1 MSSLYSQME
10 ENKEVL
16 CMHKQIV
23 LEGSNN
29 KEDKDRLLKAL
40 GGIDFVLAYFL
51 QQNVLNQKSL
61 SKIKKILAAKYQ
73 LQAPDLNEMDLML
86 NEIEQNVN
94 NEKKLNL
101 SSSANHDDDDDDSKA
116 EQAVFGQ
123 MQSPINIISTYMDG
137 RTVKMSEEDFA
148 ANPLKFSYPQIVRD
162 CTIENNGYTVQV
174 NIAPSNK
181 CTLSIRG
188 KTYDLKQFHF
198 HTPSE
203 HMIDSK
209 KHDMEMHLVHANEKG
224 ELAVLGFIFSAK
236 AKYQRPKLELTK
248 SRAQLVL
255 SQACIP
261 CNDDMF
267 KMGKIKK
274 TDEANDFLSQFEDQY
289 PLKKTAKAIPL
300 KRPISFDYLF
310 ETSSKNF
317 IKNTK
322 TNEINID
329 MEIFEYDGGL
339 TTPPY
344 SEGVSWHVSKALHFI
359 NNEQLNKLSACWG
372 FKNNARECQ
381 KYCGRTVSV
390 RNSCCLRI
398 NI

>member
-1 MSSLYSQME
+1 MGDDTKS
-10 ENKEVL
+10 KEV
-16 CMHKQIV
+16 
-23 LEGSNN
+23 
-29 KEDKDRLLKAL
+29 
-40 GGIDFVLAYFL
+40 
-51 QQNVLNQKSL
+51 
-61 SKIKKILAAKYQ
+61 
-73 LQAPDLNEMDLML
+73 
-86 NEIEQNVN
+86 
-94 NEKKLNL
+94 
-101 SSSANHDDDDDDSKA
+101 
-116 EQAVFGQ
+116 VFGQ
-123 MQSPINIISTYMDG
+123 QQSPINIISTYMDG

-162 CTIENNGYTVQV
+162 CTILNNGYTVQV
-174 NIAPSNK
+174 NIPSSNK
-181 CTLSIRG
+181 CLLSIRG
-188 KTYDLKQFHF
+188 KTYELKQFHF

-203 HMIDSK
+203 HMIDSVQ
-209 KHDMEMHLVHANEKG
+209 HDMEMHLVHASEKG

-236 AKYQRPKLELTK
+236 AKYQRPKLQLTK

-255 SQACIP
+255 SAAM
-261 CNDDMF
+261 NKNFDNDMF
-267 KMGKIKK
+267 KMGKVKK

-289 PLKKTAKAIPL
+289 PLKKTAKEIPL

-372 FKNNARECQ
+372 FANNARECQ
-381 KYCGRTVSV
+381 KYCGRTVQV
-390 RNSCCLRI
+390 RSCCSLHV
-398 NI
+398 NV

>member
-1 MSSLYSQME
+1 M
-10 ENKEVL
+10 
-16 CMHKQIV
+16 
-23 LEGSNN
+23 G
-29 KEDKDRLLKAL
+29 
-40 GGIDFVLAYFL
+40 
-51 QQNVLNQKSL
+51 
-61 SKIKKILAAKYQ
+61 KKILAAKYQ

-137 RTVKMSEEDFA
+137 RTVKMSEEQFA

-274 TDEANDFLSQFEDQY
+274 TDEANDFLQQFEDQY
-289 PLKKTAKAIPL
+289 PLKKTAK
-300 KRPISFDYLF
+300 
-310 ETSSKNF
+310 
-317 IKNTK
+317 
-322 TNEINID
+322 EINID

-339 TTPPY
+339 TPPPY
-344 SEGVSWHVSKALHFI
+344 SEGVSWHVSKTLHFI
-359 NNEQLNKLSACWG
+359 NNQQLNKLSACWG
-372 FKNNARECQ
+372 FKDNSRECQ

-390 RNSCCLRI
+390 RNSCCLRV

>member
-1 MSSLYSQME
+1 MGIL
-10 ENKEVL
+10 
-16 CMHKQIV
+16 
-23 LEGSNN
+23 
-29 KEDKDRLLKAL
+29 RAL

-61 SKIKKILAAKYQ
+61 GKIKKIMAEILASKYQVLAAKYN
-73 LQAPDLNEMDLML
+73 DML
-86 NEIEQNVN
+86 DEINIAN
-94 NEKKLNL
+94 KKQSGNL
-101 SSSANHDDDDDDSKA
+101 ANDDTKSK
-116 EQAVFGQ
+116 EAVFGQ
-123 MQSPINIISTYMDG
+123 QQSPINIISTYMDG

-236 AKYQRPKLELTK
+236 AKYQRPKLELTQ
-248 SRAQLVL
+248 SRAHLVL
-255 SQACIP
+255 SKESMVMDTENAMKSIP
-261 CNDDMF
+261 DEESDDLDTDDEWD
-267 KMGKIKK
+267 GA
-274 TDEANDFLSQFEDQY
+274 DEAKIIKLGNKRGNDFLAQFFDQL
-289 PLKKTAKAIPL
+289 PAQKTDCDIILKKPL
-300 KRPISFDYLF
+300 SFDYLF
-310 ETSSKNF
+310 ETSSKKF
-317 IKNTK
+317 SKNLK
-322 TNEINID
+322 TNEIDIEMD
-329 MEIFEYDGGL
+329 LFEYDGSL

-344 SEGVSWHVSKALHFI
+344 SEGVQWLIPTNIQFMSTV
-359 NNEQLNKLSACWG
+359 QLKDLSACWNN
-372 FKNNARECQ
+372 KNNARPVQ
-381 KYCGRTVSV
+381 DYCKRIVQV
-390 RNSCCLRI
+390 RSKSSMQVV
-398 NI
+398 

>member
-1 MSSLYSQME
+1 M
-10 ENKEVL
+10 
-16 CMHKQIV
+16 
-23 LEGSNN
+23 G
-29 KEDKDRLLKAL
+29 A
-40 GGIDFVLAYFL
+40 
-51 QQNVLNQKSL
+51 
-61 SKIKKILAAKYQ
+61 SKYQVLAAKYN
-73 LQAPDLNEMDLML
+73 DML
-86 NEIEQNVN
+86 DEINIAN
-94 NEKKLNL
+94 KKQSGNL
-101 SSSANHDDDDDDSKA
+101 ANDDTKSK
-116 EQAVFGQ
+116 EVVFGQ
-123 MQSPINIISTYMDG
+123 QQSPINIISTYMDG

-174 NIAPSNK
+174 NIPSSNK
-181 CTLSIRG
+181 CLLSIRG
-188 KTYDLKQFHF
+188 KTYELKQFHF

-209 KHDMEMHLVHANEKG
+209 QHDMEMHLVHATEKG
-224 ELAVLGFIFSAK
+224 ELAVLGFVFSAK

-248 SRAQLVL
+248 SRAQFVL

-289 PLKKTAKAIPL
+289 PLKKTAKEIPL
-300 KRPISFDYLF
+300 KRPISFDYL
-310 ETSSKNF
+310 
-317 IKNTK
+317 
-322 TNEINID
+322 
-329 MEIFEYDGGL
+329 FEYDGGL